1 MASSY
6 NHLRGTHSK
15 AELSRLNLFITSL
28 YRLTEGRLCDNPDCW
43 VTQGLFEQ
51 LQKEREQIIDAYN
64 DACYNPSEDD

>member
-6 NHLRGTHSK
+6 NHMRGTHTK
-15 AELSRLNLFITSL
+15 AELSRLSTFVTSL
-28 YRLTEGRLCDNPDCW
+28 YRLTELRLTDNPDCW

-64 DACYNPSEDD
+64 DACDNPSEDD

>member
-6 NHLRGTHSK
+6 NHLRGTHDK
-15 AELSRLNLFITSL
+15 AELSRLSTFVTSL
-28 YRLTEGRLCDNPDCW
+28 YRLTELRLTDNPDCW

-51 LQKEREQIIDAYN
+51 LQKEREQIKDAYN

>member
-6 NHLRGTHSK
+6 NHMRGTHSK
-15 AELSRLNLFITSL
+15 AELSRLSTFVASL
-28 YRLTEGRLCDNPDCW
+28 CQLTELRLNDNPDCW

-51 LQKEREQIIDAYN
+51 LQKEKESIRDAYN